1 MSNLEFTMPT
11 NGNERRRAFRA
22 KAYGVSVTFD
32 EQNVT
37 CDILDVSVTGFAIKN
52 DLAFLREGSEH
63 SISINVAGK
72 SYLSDLTCR
81 VVRIL
86 DNGIIGCDFRT
97 LDRRQ
102 EARLDRLV
110 LELQKRMIAKKKEKS
125 ATE

>member
-11 NGNERRRAFRA
+11 GNERRRAFRA
-22 KAYGVSVTFD
+22 KAYGIAVTFE

-52 DLAFLREGSEH
+52 ELVIIKEGVEYSV
-63 SISINVAGK
+63 SVLVAGK
-72 SYLSDLTCR
+72 AYLSDLTCR

-110 LELQKRMIAKKKEKS
+110 LELQKRMIAKKREQS
-125 ATE
+125 AAE